1 VHEPLPPCRECG
13 GALQRVESM
22 PGHVVCGSG
31 HLYLEREA
39 ASERTGRPGARRAPL
54 ERVGDEGERRRRS

>member
-1 VHEPLPPCRECG
+1 MSQTLPPCRLCG

-31 HLYLEREA
+31 HLYLEADHHGGA
-39 ASERTGRPGARRAPL
+39 ASEDAEL
-54 ERVGDEGERRRRS
+54 ERVGEDAEKPGS

>member
-1 VHEPLPPCRECG
+1 MSQTLPPCRLCG

-31 HLYLEREA
+31 HLYLEKEAHDEA
-39 ASERTGRPGARRAPL
+39 AKDGPGL
-54 ERVGDEGERRRRS
+54 ERVGEDTEKPGN

>member
-1 VHEPLPPCRECG
+1 MTDHPLPPCKLCG

-31 HLYLEREA
+31 HLYLEKDA
-39 ASERTGRPGARRAPL
+39 HDERPDTPAEI
-54 ERVGDEGERRRRS
+54 ERVGRDEESPGAS

>member
-1 VHEPLPPCRECG
+1 MSATLPPCRLCG

-31 HLYLEREA
+31 HLYLEKEAQEDAAKEA
-39 ASERTGRPGARRAPL
+39 AKL
-54 ERVGDEGERRRRS
+54 ERVGEDEPSQ